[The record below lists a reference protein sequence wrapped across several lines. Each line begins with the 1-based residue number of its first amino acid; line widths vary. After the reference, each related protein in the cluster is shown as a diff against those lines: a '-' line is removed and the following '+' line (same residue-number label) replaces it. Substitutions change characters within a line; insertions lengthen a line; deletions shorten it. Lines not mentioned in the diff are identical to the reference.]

1 MKKNFIHMSESVT
14 EGHPDKLCDQ
24 ISDAI
29 VDRFLEHD
37 TSARIIAECAVSSS
51 VVFIAARF
59 ASDVKVD
66 FPNVARKVLRR
77 IGYVDQE
84 FNFKTCSILTSLKEM
99 VLDHDF
105 IPDESGLTDQDIDR
119 IPVYDQVTL
128 FGFACNQSPT
138 FLPLPIWLA
147 HKLSRKLSEVRLQNV
162 LPYLAPDGTS
172 QVGVEYKNREP
183 FRIHSI
189 TINSSQKDRSYPKPG
204 VLRGDIIEAV
214 IQAVFADEPVAPDQR
229 TRIFINPGGP
239 LKLGGPSVHSGLTGR
254 KNAIDT
260 YGGYSRN
267 SGSALSGKDPLR
279 IDRVGAYAARY
290 AAKNVVAA
298 GLAQRCEVQ
307 LSYSI
312 GLAGPVSLHVE
323 TLGTGKIPDY
333 EIGNLLEEHFDFRLG
348 AILRQFNLRKLPSM
362 SLGGFYRKL
371 AAYGHVGRPDMELP
385 WEETDKV
392 DVLRSSLPT
401 KRMHGGAP

>member
-37 TSARIIAECAVSSS
+37 TSARIIAECAVASS

-66 FPNVARKVLRR
+66 FPNVARKVIRR
-77 IGYVDQE
+77 IGYLDQE
-84 FNFKTCSILTSLKEM
+84 FDFRTCSILTSLKEM
-99 VLDHDF
+99 ERDHDSF
-105 IPDESGLTDQDIDR
+105 PDESEMSEKDIDR
-119 IPVYDQVTL
+119 ILVYDQVTL

-138 FLPLPIWLA
+138 LLPLPIWLA

-162 LPYLAPDGTS
+162 LPYLAPDGTT
-172 QVGVEYKNREP
+172 QVGVEYKNRAP
-183 FRIHSI
+183 VRIHSI
-189 TINSSQKDRSYPKPG
+189 TINSSQKDRTFPKPE

-214 IQAVFADEPVAPDQR
+214 IQAVFEDEPIVPDKH
-229 TRIFINPGGP
+229 TKMFVNPGGP

-298 GLAQRCEVQ
+298 GLADQCEVQ

-323 TLGTGKIPDY
+323 TMGTGKIPDH
-333 EIGNLLEEHFDFRLG
+333 EIGNLLETHFDFKLG
-348 AILRQFNLRKLPSM
+348 GILRKFNLRKLPSI
-362 SLGGFYRKL
+362 SSGGFYRKL
-371 AAYGHVGRPDMELP
+371 AAYGHFGRSDMDLP
-385 WEETDKV
+385 WEATDKA
-392 DVLRSSLPT
+392 DLLKGS
-401 KRMHGGAP
+401 

>member
-1 MKKNFIHMSESVT
+1 MKKNFVHMSESVT

-59 ASDVKVD
+59 ASGVKVD
-66 FPNVARKVLRR
+66 FPNVARKVIRR
-77 IGYVDQE
+77 IGYLDPE
-84 FNFKTCSILTSLKEM
+84 FNFQTCSILTSLKEM
-99 VLDHDF
+99 ERDHDSF
-105 IPDESGLTDQDIDR
+105 PDESEMSEKDIDR
-119 IPVYDQVTL
+119 IRVYDQVTL

-162 LPYLAPDGTS
+162 LPYLAPDGTT
-172 QVGVEYKNREP
+172 QVGVEYKNRAP
-183 FRIHSI
+183 VRIHSI
-189 TINSSQKDRSYPKPG
+189 TINSSQKDRTFPKPEL
-204 VLRGDIIEAV
+204 LRGDIIEAV
-214 IQAVFADEPVAPDQR
+214 IQAVFDDEPIVPDKE
-229 TRIFINPGGP
+229 TRVFVNPGGP

-298 GLAQRCEVQ
+298 GLADQCEVQ

-312 GLAGPVSLHVE
+312 GLPGPVSLHVE
-323 TLGTGKIPDY
+323 TMGTGKIPDH
-333 EIGNLLEEHFDFRLG
+333 EIGNLLEKHFDFRLG
-348 AILRQFNLRKLPSM
+348 GILRQFNLRKLPSM
-362 SLGGFYRKL
+362 SSGGFYRKL
-371 AAYGHVGRPDMELP
+371 AAYGHVGRSDMDLP
-385 WEETDKV
+385 WEATDKA
-392 DVLRSSLPT
+392 DLLKGS
-401 KRMHGGAP
+401 